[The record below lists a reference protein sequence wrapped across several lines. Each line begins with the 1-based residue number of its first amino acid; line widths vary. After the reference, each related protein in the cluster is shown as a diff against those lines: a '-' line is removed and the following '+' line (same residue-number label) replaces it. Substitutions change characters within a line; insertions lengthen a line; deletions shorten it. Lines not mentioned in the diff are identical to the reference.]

1 MIERIVFTRR
11 TEKIQLTEF
20 FVGNSILVLSFSH
33 TRSVSITSSNSL
45 RVCVYRFV
53 FTCALHV
60 KSSSTFDSTP
70 RQLHRGFA
78 FVPRSFLLFLL
89 SPFRRFV
96 STTCCFFFYSFL
108 HLVSLSFFIFTFF
121 KILFISKS
129 GAPVHVRIFSR
140 ARLRRLSVRPH
151 VNNLAYKLIYFRSRF
166 RVSRY
171 LVCLI
176 VNVVTIPFFR
186 CIIRLS
192 FISPP
197 PSLSLSL
204 TLYFLDL
211 NETSLADVFL
221 FFFFRFDTYGF

>member
-1 MIERIVFTRR
+1 MSNLVRR
-11 TEKIQLTEF
+11 
-20 FVGNSILVLSFSH
+20 SI
-33 TRSVSITSSNSL
+33 
-45 RVCVYRFV
+45 
-53 FTCALHV
+53 A
-60 KSSSTFDSTP
+60 
-70 RQLHRGFA
+70 HRGNYIE
-78 FVPRSFLLFLL
+78 VSRSCHGRFYYFYFLLFVDLFL
-89 SPFRRFV
+89 PRAV
-96 STTCCFFFYSFL
+96 FFYSFL

-171 LVCLI
+171 LVSLI

-186 CIIRLS
+186 CVIRLS

-197 PSLSLSL
+197 LSLSHAL
-204 TLYFLDL
+204 FSRFKW
-211 NETSLADVFL
+211 NVVSWCFPVFL
-221 FFFFRFDTYGF
+221 FPFRYAWFLTFVGTWTGA

>member
-1 MIERIVFTRR
+1 M
-11 TEKIQLTEF
+11 
-20 FVGNSILVLSFSH
+20 
-33 TRSVSITSSNSL
+33 
-45 RVCVYRFV
+45 CVYRFV

-70 RQLHRGFA
+70 RLHRGFA

-96 STTCCFFFYSFL
+96 STTYRFFLFFPSSCISFLFHFYFFFF
-108 HLVSLSFFIFTFF
+108 
-121 KILFISKS
+121 ILFISKS

-171 LVCLI
+171 LVSLI
-176 VNVVTIPFFR
+176 VNVATISFFR
-186 CIIRLS
+186 CVIRLS
-192 FISPP
+192 FIS
-197 PSLSLSL
+197 LSVSY
-204 TLYFLDL
+204 TL
-211 NETSLADVFL
+211 
-221 FFFFRFDTYGF
+221 FFRFKQNVVIRCFPSFLFLF

>member
-1 MIERIVFTRR
+1 M
-11 TEKIQLTEF
+11 
-20 FVGNSILVLSFSH
+20 
-33 TRSVSITSSNSL
+33 
-45 RVCVYRFV
+45 CVYRFV

-70 RQLHRGFA
+70 RLHRGFA

-96 STTCCFFFYSFL
+96 STTYCFLFFPSSCISFLFFF
-108 HLVSLSFFIFTFF
+108 T
-121 KILFISKS
+121 LFISKS

-171 LVCLI
+171 LVSLI
-176 VNVVTIPFFR
+176 VNVVTISFFR
-186 CIIRLS
+186 CVIGLS
-192 FISPP
+192 FISLY
-197 PSLSLSL
+197 LSH
-204 TLYFLDL
+204 TL
-211 NETSLADVFL
+211 
-221 FFFFRFDTYGF
+221 FFRFK